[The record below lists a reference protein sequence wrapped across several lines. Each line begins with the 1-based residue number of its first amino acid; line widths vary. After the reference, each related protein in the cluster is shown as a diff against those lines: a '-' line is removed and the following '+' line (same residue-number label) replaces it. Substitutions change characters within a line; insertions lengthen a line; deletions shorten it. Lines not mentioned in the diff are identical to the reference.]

1 VTNAPVRYT
10 ERLWPSAGVWLVVLL
25 VAASAGLVVVKIAP
39 AWASAGVAL
48 VCVAAAA
55 WALVRSSARI
65 TVTDHELA
73 ASRASIPVALL
84 GDVQVL
90 DRPAFTALRGP
101 QADVRAYLC
110 QRGWIPQGVRVTIDD
125 PNDPTPYW
133 LLSSRQPHAL
143 AAAVERARGEAG
155 GGSGQAHSRQTG

>member
-10 ERLWPSAGVWLVVLL
+10 ERLWPSPGVWLVVLL
-25 VAASAGLVVVKIAP
+25 VAASAGLVVVKVAP
-39 AWASAGVAL
+39 VWASVAVAL

-55 WALVRSSARI
+55 WGLGRSSATI
-65 TVTDHELA
+65 AVTDDELVA
-73 ASRASIPVALL
+73 GRARIPVALL

-101 QADVRAYLC
+101 RSDVRAYLC

-125 PNDPTPYW
+125 PQDPTPYW
-133 LLSSRQPHAL
+133 LLSSRRPQAL
-143 AAAVERARGEAG
+143 AAALGRARGEAG